1 MATTVVLNLP
11 EHGHMNATW
20 PVVADL
26 VRRGERV
33 VYFGTEPYRRAI
45 EATGATYASYGDPAA
60 FEPPAH
66 TGGLYSV
73 MAYLM
78 TLAERV
84 LPAVLDRLEAERPD
98 YLLID
103 SMCVWGHLAQQVLRV
118 PAATLASVFVPHPD
132 VITVDEML
140 ARAYGRAPKPV
151 VLAGIDA
158 LNTYIE
164 VSRRIDACHHTL
176 SPNIVE
182 FFAGR
187 QRLNVLF
194 TSRMFHLDGDRYG
207 DDYLFAGPSMPR
219 GDAPPV
225 ERATPPVVFVS
236 LGTIFNARPGFF
248 RACLEACRDR
258 PWTMVMAAGSRVDR
272 MALGAIPPNAEVHE
286 RVDQIDVLRRAS
298 AFVTHGGMNSVSE
311 ALWFGVPLVVF
322 PQHGDQHLVAG
333 RVAALG
339 AGTILPPGDP
349 SPEQIAAAIETALGD
364 ERLAGGARAV
374 SASFHETC
382 GPEGAAAAIASPA
395 WRGDR

>member
-45 EATGATYASYGDPAA
+45 EATGATYASYGDAAA
-60 FEPPAH
+60 FDPPAH

-78 TLAERV
+78 TLAEGV

-103 SMCVWGHLAQQVLRV
+103 SMCVWGHLAQQVLQV

-164 VSRRIDACHHTL
+164 VSRRIDARHHTL

-194 TSRMFHLDGDRYG
+194 TSRMFHLDGERYG

-219 GDAPPV
+219 ADAPPAD
-225 ERATPPVVFVS
+225 RDTPPLVYVS
-236 LGTIFNARPGFF
+236 LGTIFNAQPDFY

-258 PWTMVMAAGSRVDR
+258 PWRMVIAAGSRVDR
-272 MALGAIPPNAEVHE
+272 AALGAIPPNADVHE
-286 RVDQIDVLRRAS
+286 RVDQIDILRRAS

-311 ALWFGVPLVVF
+311 ALWFGVPLVVV

-339 AGTILPPGDP
+339 AGTVMQPPDAT
-349 SPEQIAAAIETALGD
+349 PERIAAMIETALHD
-364 ERLAGGARAV
+364 RRLAEGARAV
-374 SASFHETC
+374 SASFHDAG
-382 GPEGAAAAIASPA
+382 GPVRAAEAIASPA
-395 WRGDR
+395 WRAAR

>member
-1 MATTVVLNLP
+1 MATTVFLNLP

-20 PVVADL
+20 PVVAEL

-60 FEPPAH
+60 FDPPAH

-78 TLAERV
+78 TLAEGV
-84 LPAVLDRLEAERPD
+84 LPGVLDRLEAERPD

-103 SMCVWGHLAQQVLRV
+103 SMCVWGHLAQQVLHL

-140 ARAYGRAPKPV
+140 TRAYGRAPKPV
-151 VLAGIDA
+151 VLAGIDG

-164 VSRRIDACHHTL
+164 VSRRIDARHRTL

-194 TSRMFHLDGDRYG
+194 TSRMFHLEGDRYG
-207 DDYLFAGPSMPR
+207 DDYLFAGPSLPR
-219 GDAPPV
+219 VDARVAEPDS
-225 ERATPPVVFVS
+225 RPVVAVS
-236 LGTIFNARPGFF
+236 LGTIFNDRPDFF
-248 RACLEACRDR
+248 RACLEACHER
-258 PWTMVMAAGSRVDR
+258 PWRMVIAAGSRVDR
-272 MALGAIPPNAEVHE
+272 SALGPIPANAEVHE
-286 RVDQIDVLRRAS
+286 RVDQIDLLRRAS
-298 AFVTHGGMNSVSE
+298 VFITHGGMNSVSE
-311 ALWFGVPLVVF
+311 ALWYGVPLVVF

-339 AGTILPPGDP
+339 AGIVMQP
-349 SPEQIAAAIETALGD
+349 SDATPERIAASIDTALRD
-364 ERLAGGARAV
+364 PRFATGARAV
-374 SASFHETC
+374 SASFHATG
-382 GPEGAAAAIASPA
+382 GPARAADAIVSPA
-395 WRGDR
+395 WRMER